1 MLRFMTNDLA
11 ALLSLDWLQRASNL
25 PGKALHVA
33 LAIRY
38 RCAVERTRTVKL
50 ASALLRKFGVER
62 DAKARALRQLE
73 AAGLIRVSR
82 QRGRN
87 PFVTVLELPPCA

>member
-1 MLRFMTNDLA
+1 
-11 ALLSLDWLQRASNL
+11 L
-25 PGKALHVA
+25 PGKALQVA

-50 ASALLRKFGVER
+50 ASALLRKFGLER

-73 AAGLIRVSR
+73 AAGLIACRASVVAILWSR
-82 QRGRN
+82 CWRCHR
-87 PFVTVLELPPCA
+87 AR